1 MKAVT
6 KTEERPVKEPALNQE
21 SYVLPRVDIIETQE
35 GYILEAEMPGVGK
48 DAIEILLEGNE
59 LAIVG
64 RRTTEKRTGELVF
77 TETVPNHYRRVFELD
92 PTIDTTKIAANV
104 EQGILT
110 LRLPK
115 AERVKP
121 RKIDV
126 S

>member
-21 SYVLPRVDIIETQE
+21 SYVLPRVDIIETRE

-64 RRTTEKRTGELVF
+64 RRTNEKPTGELVF

-92 PTIDTTKIAANV
+92 PTIDPTKIAAKM

-121 RKIDV
+121 RKIEV

>member
-6 KTEERPVKEPALNQE
+6 KTEERPVKEPAPNQE
-21 SYVLPRVDIIETQE
+21 SYVLPRVDIIETRE
-35 GYILEAEMPGVGK
+35 GYTLEAEMPGVGK

-64 RRTTEKRTGELVF
+64 RRTNEKPAGELVF
-77 TETVPNHYRRVFELD
+77 AETVPNHYRRVFELD
-92 PTIDTTKIAANV
+92 PAIDATKIAAKM

-121 RKIDV
+121 RKIEV
-126 S
+126 T